1 MRQSAGRK
9 RETEMDEL
17 VLYLKPLF
25 LTIFLEGIAACII
38 GYRSIREQLYILF
51 INAVTNPLLV
61 YFSFLLMY
69 HIGVEKS
76 TLIIYLL
83 LEPLVILTEYLYY
96 RKIFSGRNCFLLS
109 LVLNMIS
116 IAGGILCQRILW
128 R

>member
-1 MRQSAGRK
+1 
-9 RETEMDEL
+9 MDEL

-51 INAVTNPLLV
+51 INAITNPLLV
-61 YFSFLLMY
+61 YFSFFLMY

-128 R
+128 NESVD

>member
-17 VLYLKPLF
+17 VLYLRPLL
-25 LTIFLEGIAACII
+25 LTVFFEGIAACVM
-38 GYRSIREQLYILF
+38 GYRSVREQLYILF

-69 HIGVEKS
+69 HIGIEKS

-96 RKIFSGRNCFLLS
+96 RKVFPGRNCFLLS
-109 LVLNMIS
+109 LILNLIS
-116 IAGGILCQRILW
+116 IVGGVLCQRIF
-128 R
+128 